1 MAKVQSQVLLGHIF
15 SLFEAKTQAAATDA
29 ELLEAYVAHREQ
41 AAFTALVRR
50 HGPMVLSVGRR
61 HIGQAADVE
70 DVFQATFLLLAQ
82 NARRIRNRESVGAW
96 LHGVAF
102 RLALKARKQR
112 ALRESRERRAACMKS
127 VPSPSGARWE
137 VQELLDQALQQ
148 LPEQYRRALVAC
160 YLEGKTQEEAARQ
173 LGCPLGTVRSWVARG
188 RALLHRR
195 LTRRGL
201 TLSAGAF
208 VALLAA
214 STASARVAPALVHT
228 TLTAASRL
236 TACKAVASCGISTK
250 VAGLLQ
256 GEMAMTGLKLKL
268 VLALVLTLAAV
279 TAAYPLLGS
288 KAQPKK
294 DKSSPEAKSGETNQ
308 PRPAVRPLAGTDGN
322 GDPLPVGALRRLGEV
337 RFRPGVRVTH
347 LAFSPDGKT
356 LASWGNFLYHH
367 DRLSFWDT
375 RTGKELRTLRIQEN
389 TLAAFAWCA
398 DGRGFAVLTP
408 IRFQPLMDFL
418 VWEFTDPRAKNPF
431 PAKPVGAM
439 GGAVVVGQEPPEH
452 YGPFAIA
459 PDGKWLAAYHAGGKR
474 KPEAVLFRLA
484 PALKAGQLKI
494 VRTIPNLPEDV
505 RTLAFSQDSR
515 SLFFF
520 SHKNPTDRTE
530 TLTAFETA
538 GGQKQKTFTLP
549 MALHQGT
556 RKTFAISPSGALLAL
571 GLEDGTARLIDLK
584 TGRQTRSL
592 GRHLV
597 KGRGAPWNG
606 VSTVGFTPDGTR
618 LITGGRD
625 NVLKVWDVA
634 TGRELFHMA
643 GHHSWPEAMAV
654 STDGKRLASSG
665 QDSLI
670 RLWDPATGKPVVA
683 PRGHSHTVWDLAVS
697 RDGRLALTDG
707 WDGKAC
713 LWDLRTGREV
723 RSFSQNSNTKAVLA
737 GDGTVLTQ
745 AKDRWQLWDRTGKE
759 RALPGDLAGARGG
772 LLGFS
777 PDGRTLLT
785 AENSTVTLWAW
796 PGGKRLQQIQ
806 GEKKVQK
813 ALLTKD
819 GRTVVTVEEEGTV
832 DIWERKTG
840 KKQGT
845 LPLRAGRY
853 PDLVRL
859 TDEGLLV
866 AVGFP
871 AANAFR
877 ADRIMFCDV
886 KTQKIVRDFPMK
898 KTAARILYAL
908 GLAVSADGQTV
919 AVGQSDGNAVLYEV
933 ATGQARRVLR
943 GHREAIANLAFTPDG
958 KLVTVSLDH
967 TGLVWD
973 VTLRAGKTPSA
984 KPLDAKE
991 QQTLWETL
999 GNAKTE
1005 PAFEALEK
1013 LAVHQKSAVA
1023 LLRRHLRPARGVD
1036 DATLDRL
1043 LKDLDSKQFKVRR
1056 KASRELESYGETALA
1071 GVKRRLAQVQ
1081 SLELRH
1087 RLEAFLK
1094 TADPDRP
1101 TAERL
1106 QEIRALQLLEEL
1118 ATPDALALLRDLAR
1132 GTANARRTD
1141 EAAKAV
1147 ERILRARN

>member
-1 MAKVQSQVLLGHIF
+1 MAKVQSQVLLGHIC
-15 SLFEAKTQAAATDA
+15 SLLEAKTQATATDA
-29 ELLEAYVAHREQ
+29 DLLEAYVARREQ
-41 AAFTALVRR
+41 AAFTALLRR

-61 HIGQAADVE
+61 HLGQAADVE

-82 NARRIRNRESVGAW
+82 SAHRIRNRESVGGW

-102 RLALKARKQR
+102 RLALKTRKQR
-112 ALRESRERRAACMKS
+112 AQRESRERRAGCMKS
-127 VPSPSGARWE
+127 VPSPSGAHWE

-148 LPEQYRRALVAC
+148 LPEKYRRALVAC

-173 LGCPLGTVRSWVARG
+173 LGCPLGTLRSWVARG
-188 RALLHRR
+188 RALLHRG

-201 TLSAGAF
+201 TLSAEAF

-214 STASARVAPALVHT
+214 STASARVGPALVHT

-236 TACKAVASCGISTK
+236 AACKAVAGCGISAK
-250 VAGLLQ
+250 VATLLK
-256 GEMAMTGLKLKL
+256 GEMAITGLKLKL
-268 VLALVLTLAAV
+268 LLALVLTLAATV
-279 TAAYPLLGS
+279 TAAYPLLGPKGQRKKES
-288 KAQPKK
+288 GSPKA
-294 DKSSPEAKSGETNQ
+294 ASGEKTQSQ
-308 PRPAVRPLAGTDGN
+308 PAAEPLARIDGN
-322 GDPLPVGALRRLGEV
+322 GDSLPAGALLRLGEV
-337 RFRPGVRVTH
+337 RFRPGASITH

-375 RTGKELRTLRIQEN
+375 ATGKEVRTLLIEEN
-389 TLAAFAWCA
+389 SLAAFAWCA

-408 IRFQPLMDFL
+408 FRRQTPNDFR
-418 VWEFTDPRAKNPF
+418 VWEFTDLRAKNPF
-431 PAKPVGAM
+431 PARLAGAM
-439 GGAVVVGQEPPEH
+439 EGTVVVQDRPES

-459 PDGKWLAAYHAGGKR
+459 PNGKCLAAYHAGGKV
-474 KPEAVLFRLA
+474 KPETVLFRLA
-484 PALKAGQLKI
+484 PAQKAGQLKI

-515 SLFFF
+515 SLFVF
-520 SHKNPTDRTE
+520 SHKNPNDRTE
-530 TLTAFETA
+530 TLTVFETA
-538 GGQKQKTFTLP
+538 RGQKQHTFPLP

-556 RKTFAISPSGALLAL
+556 RKTFAISPNGALLAL
-571 GLEDGTARLIDLK
+571 GLTDGTARLIDLN

-592 GRHLV
+592 GRHVV

-606 VSTVGFTPDGTR
+606 VSTVAFTPDGKR

-634 TGRELFHMA
+634 TGRELFHLA

-670 RLWDPATGKPVVA
+670 RVWDPATGKPLVP

-723 RSFSQNSNTKAVLA
+723 HSFSQNPNTKAVLA

-745 AKDRWQLWDRTGKE
+745 ANDRWQLWDRTGKE
-759 RALPGDLAGARGG
+759 RALPGELDRGRGG

-785 AENSTVTLWAW
+785 AENNTVTLWAW
-796 PGGKRLQQIQ
+796 PGGKRLQKIRA
-806 GEKKVQK
+806 EKKVQK

-819 GRTVVTVEEEGTV
+819 GRTVVTVEEEGSV
-832 DIWERKTG
+832 AVWERKTG

-845 LPLRAGRY
+845 LPLRPGRY

-859 TDEGLLV
+859 TDEGLLA

-871 AANAFR
+871 AAIAFR
-877 ADRIMFCDV
+877 ADRILFCDV

-908 GLAVSADGQTV
+908 GLAVSADGRTV

-973 VTLRAGKTPSA
+973 VTFRGGKTPSA
-984 KPLDAKE
+984 NPLAGNE
-991 QQTLWETL
+991 LQTLWETL
-999 GNAKTE
+999 GNANTG

-1013 LAVHQKSAVA
+1013 LAVHRKSAVA
-1023 LLRRHLRPARGVD
+1023 LFRRHLRPARGIH

-1094 TADPDRP
+1094 VVDPARP
-1101 TAERL
+1101 TAKRL
-1106 QEIRALQLLEEL
+1106 REMRALQLLEEL
-1118 ATPDALALLRDLAR
+1118 ATPDALALLRDLSH
-1132 GTANARRTD
+1132 GNSNARRTE

-1147 ERILRARN
+1147 ERILRTKN